1 MEGEAMEINRSG
13 SQPSSKGP
21 AEAPWFGSMH
31 REMRDIS
38 GDLRERADQ
47 LVRQMVAEQ
56 ARFRAEL
63 ADIKRE
69 EAIRRQRL
77 QTALQAVQRLMNVLS
92 VQHALHRG
100 LKSAVAALD
109 ILGPAQASATEGKKE
124 KREISKAMP
133 ATSP

>member
-1 MEGEAMEINRSG
+1 
-13 SQPSSKGP
+13 
-21 AEAPWFGSMH
+21 MH

-38 GDLRERADQ
+38 GDLRERADL

-56 ARFRAEL
+56 ARFRAAL
-63 ADIKRE
+63 TDIEKE

-77 QTALQAVQRLMNVLS
+77 QTALQAVQRLINVLT

-100 LKSAVAALD
+100 LKSAVATLD
-109 ILGPAQASATEGKKE
+109 TLRPAQASATEGKKE

-133 ATSP
+133 AASP